1 MALSTT
7 RPTPLDLARNAGR
20 LPVAAAF
27 ALAVACGGAAAQDS
41 AAPVPG
47 GSAPVTRIS
56 VPGFNQPDAGQP
68 ASTGGPQ
75 VRVSDH
81 MTVDLHVKD
90 EDLASVLELLSIQTQ
105 KNIIASKSVSARV
118 SATLYNVT
126 FYEAL
131 DAILHVNGF
140 GYIER
145 GNFIYVYTLAE
156 IDEIEKALS
165 KRIAKVIHL
174 SYLNAAD
181 AAEFVKPL
189 LSAGGEIKTSAKTA
203 DFSIPDTAP
212 VGADSYALGAT
223 LVIIDYEQNIEAIE
237 QLISELD
244 TKPAQVLVEATVLQT
259 SLTEANAFGV
269 DFSIIGDLNFTDF
282 IGVGGPRRAA
292 DALVLGG
299 SGQAPDGLSPAD
311 NQGTAISSNP
321 GNTEGRS
328 TFKVGVIADDVS
340 IFMKLLD
347 EVSDTTIISNPKVLA
362 LNRMPARVLVGRR
375 VGYLNTTSTETS
387 TTQTVQ
393 FLDTGTQLFFR
404 PFVGR
409 DNSIRMELKPQVS
422 EAIIRQAA
430 DATGA
435 AVSIPDEV
443 TQEITTNVIVNDGQ
457 TIVLGG
463 LFRES
468 TQFARRQVPFLGDIP
483 VIGAAFRGH
492 DNDTDRSEIIFM
504 ITPTII
510 NDAMIDQTAQM
521 AQADI
526 ERLRAGT
533 RQGLLPWS
541 RDKMTSIH
549 NMEAEQFARRGE
561 YEKAL
566 WHIQRSLALNPIQPE
581 AFRLRE
587 RITGER
593 ELWPDLSLL
602 EDAIGDETRRILDSI
617 VPPESLPEHKQP
629 YGHHPVPRT
638 PVAPP
643 ALRPPADPAA
653 EPAVEEPAAETSMLL
668 DPAIL
673 DQTLPEFQEVAAE
686 QTGDSGAQP
695 GESFNSPLVRKSGLS
710 PSDLGI
716 AGRRSSRSTGP
727 IAFYLIPQ
735 PQFSPWFAG
744 LTSWNWTASTSDFFT
759 LNTPGSGAAGTTIT
773 NVPDNLD

>member
-1 MALSTT
+1 MALSTP

-20 LPVAAAF
+20 LPIAAAF
-27 ALAVACGGAAAQDS
+27 TLAVACGGAAAQDS

-47 GSAPVTRIS
+47 GNAPISRIS
-56 VPGFNQPDAGQP
+56 VPGFGQPDAGQP
-68 ASTGGPQ
+68 AGGPQ

-105 KNIIASKSVSARV
+105 KNIIPSKSVSARV

-189 LSAGGEIKTSAKTA
+189 LSPGGEIKTSAKTE

-223 LVIIDYEQNIEAIE
+223 LVVIDYEQNIEAIE
-237 QLISELD
+237 QLLSELD

-311 NQGTAISSNP
+311 NRGTAVSSNP

-510 NDAMIDQTAQM
+510 NDAIIDQAAQM
-521 AQADI
+521 VQADI
-526 ERLRAGT
+526 ERLRAGS

-566 WHIQRSLALNPIQPE
+566 WHIQRSLALNPNQPE

-593 ELWPDLSLL
+593 ERWPDRSLL
-602 EDAIGDETRRILDSI
+602 DDAIGDETRRALDSI
-617 VPPESLPEHKQP
+617 VPPDFVPEHMQP

-653 EPAVEEPAAETSMLL
+653 EPVSAAPAGETSMFL
-668 DPAIL
+668 DPAIF
-673 DQTLPEFQEVAAE
+673 DQNLPEFDEVAAQE
-686 QTGDSGAQP
+686 QSISGSQPGDSVK
-695 GESFNSPLVRKSGLS
+695 SPLVRKSGVS

-716 AGRRSSRSTGP
+716 AGSRTTRSLEP
-727 IAFYLIPQ
+727 IAYFLIPQ
-735 PQFSPWFAG
+735 PQFSPWFTG
-744 LTSWNWTASTSDFFT
+744 LTSWNWSVSTSDFFT
-759 LNTPGSGAAGTTIT
+759 LNTPADQSGDARTTIT